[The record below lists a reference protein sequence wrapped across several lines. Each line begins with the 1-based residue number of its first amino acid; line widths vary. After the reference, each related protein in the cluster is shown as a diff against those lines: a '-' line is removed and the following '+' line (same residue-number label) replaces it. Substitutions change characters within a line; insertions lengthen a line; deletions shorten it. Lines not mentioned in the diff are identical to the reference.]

1 MGVLDQTRKNSVS
14 LPERADIDRIRSVG
28 IKNTLIRLKA
38 LEDMKISDAT
48 EFSEDFNSFS
58 KDTF

>member
-1 MGVLDQTRKNSVS
+1 MQVLDGTQKMDVS
-14 LPERADIDRIRSVG
+14 LPKKAAIDRIKSVG
-28 IKNTLIRLKA
+28 IKDTLTRLKA
-38 LEDMKISDAT
+38 LEDMKASDAT